1 MGNFEGEHDLITLL
15 QTEPFGGLS
24 YAFETYSAR
33 LHQAV
38 RLRLNR
44 RICGRLDESDVLQEV
59 FLAAV
64 RELPGYLADP
74 GVPVFVWLYQ
84 LTKRQVSDAHRKHIM
99 ADRRSVYRESISL
112 NELRSGD
119 FSGSTQAMT
128 EILISQMKSP
138 SSNAIRAERQRH
150 ILAGLQQMDEM
161 DREVLLLRHF
171 ELLSNNDTAA
181 ILEISTSA
189 ASNRYVR
196 ALQRLTS
203 IVKRASEINECQ

>member
-1 MGNFEGEHDLITLL
+1 MENTDGEPDLMKLL

-24 YAFETYSAR
+24 YAFETYAAR

-44 RICGRLDESDVLQEV
+44 RICGRIDESDILQEV
-59 FLAAV
+59 FLVAV
-64 RELPGYLADP
+64 RELPSYLANP
-74 GVPVFVWLYQ
+74 HVPVFVWLFQ
-84 LTKRQVSDAHRKHIM
+84 LTKRQVTDAHRKHIM
-99 ADRRSVYRESISL
+99 ADKRSVYRESFSL
-112 NELRSGD
+112 NEYRSGD

-128 EILISQMKSP
+128 EILVSQMKSP
-138 SSNAIRAERQRH
+138 SSHAIRAERERH
-150 ILAGLQQMDEM
+150 ILAGLQQMDEI

-171 ELLSNNDTAA
+171 ELLSNSDTAA
-181 ILEISTSA
+181 ILEISTTA

-203 IVKRASEINECQ
+203 ILNRAMEINECQ